1 MTRKHY
7 KSSLRNY
14 PFQFQKPSMHWT
26 GCALSYLSELLQ
38 IQDQRIS
45 LTILL
50 LFPAKSV
57 LWVLLESLLYSV
69 QTIQRLL
76 FGIITVTYEAI
87 LSRSHNAQSI
97 TNQSGNYMFLK
108 FKQSTIASPTT
119 ILTNDFKTIW
129 SLIQHTLLYKECHF
143 KEHKHTTLLHN
154 NNIHNHHMHLSKLHD
169 LNKNSSYWKSL
180 IVLYFS
186 ITICV
191 VKFIRTNTIYLNL
204 NWDDF

>member
-1 MTRKHY
+1 MRCFPTLWVWTSTQNSLWQENTTSRLLGITRFSFKNHPCTGQVVRCHTSQYSY
-7 KSSLRNY
+7 K
-14 PFQFQKPSMHWT
+14 
-26 GCALSYLSELLQ
+26 EV
-38 IQDQRIS
+38 QDQRKS

-180 IVLYFS
+180 IVL
-186 ITICV
+186 
-191 VKFIRTNTIYLNL
+191 
-204 NWDDF
+204 